1 MFVFDPQRT
10 RCCLLIICFV
20 FWCFAEQDKLR
31 YAEEMRKYMA
41 SKAAQEYALSKQETT
56 KIRGSTTHRF
66 IDELESH
73 DFPLVGLRDPKSRA
87 MNAVVEA
94 EIEQLKKDSLAHG
107 RCNIVG
113 WLLAAVALTPCP
125 GSPSF
130 LFALQAAAV
139 LWLARTWFAR

>member
-1 MFVFDPQRT
+1 MRGHSFAV
-10 RCCLLIICFV
+10 LLNV
-20 FWCFAEQDKLR
+20 SEQDKLR
-31 YAEEMRKYMA
+31 YAEEMRKHLA

-87 MNAVVEA
+87 MNAALEA

-107 RCNIVG
+107 ACNVAE
-113 WLLAAVALTPCP
+113 WLLAGVT
-125 GSPSF
+125 
-130 LFALQAAAV
+130 
-139 LWLARTWFAR
+139 